1 MLRIETTLDVAA
13 FEKSTDAAINDG
25 VIPTLADALNGIAD
39 TVVERLVEAQPALLD
54 RPTDFTQRA
63 WKVLPAK
70 AIAGRAPEAWV
81 VMQPIQAEYME
92 YVIDGGVHRAGDY
105 AATKLGPLIPGRDAP
120 VNKNGNLPRNY
131 VRRMLQD
138 PDVAW
143 VHLTPG
149 KPPVL
154 IRHRKG
160 HDVEILA
167 LIAEKAVN
175 HPKFLVYDI
184 IAQTVDV
191 LTRGMA

>member
-1 MLRIETTLDVAA
+1 MLRIETTLDVNA
-13 FEKSTDAAINDG
+13 FDKSVDEAINDG
-25 VIPTLADALNGIAD
+25 VMPTLADALNEIAD
-39 TVVERLVEAQPALLD
+39 TVVDRLVEAQAALLD

-70 AIAGRAPEAWV
+70 AVTGRAPEAWV
-81 VMQPIQAEYME
+81 VMHPIQTEYLE
-92 YVIDGGVHRAGDY
+92 YVIDGGVRRAGDY
-105 AATKLGPLIPGRDAP
+105 ATTKLGPLIPGRDAP

-160 HDVEILA
+160 REVEILA
-167 LIAEKAVN
+167 LIVEKAVN
-175 HPKFLVYDI
+175 RPKFPVYDI
-184 IAQTVDV
+184 IAETVDAV
-191 LTRGMA
+191 TRRMT